1 MRANWGYHKGK
12 WDNTPPDYVSS
23 TDTAVYT
30 YRYVAKNLM
39 NPRTGD
45 DSTITA
51 WLMAMLAA
59 LASLVYMFLDYHR
72 KKKVYSR

>member
-12 WDNTPPDYVSS
+12 WDTTPPDYVSG

-45 DSTITA
+45 DSTISA
-51 WLMAMLAA
+51 WLMVMLAA
-59 LASLVYMFLDYHR
+59 MTYMFLGYHR